1 MNPPLSVL
9 TVYDP
14 SQAAAFRRAKRRRW
28 PRELGGFVAYA
39 TQVGRGDSWLFTLR
53 ADAAG
58 RRWALTTERGGRRVV
73 AVVEAARSTC
83 AEEVAAEALAAM
95 QAAGGPA
102 AARVLERGCLD
113 VASLQVFR
121 AAIARRTQGEA
132 KATEPVKVDAP
143 VEADA
148 PVAPRALAAVPKSG
162 LPADAVEFC
171 HGHGSYFDMEIV
183 TRLFLHRV
191 AGVDVLWVEVRESMY
206 GQVTTET
213 KPYGELPSVG
223 DLAEGAR
230 RLVDAAMDANALTG
244 FGDVESC
251 VPWFD
256 PAYVGAARQR
266 AQAERDR
273 LRAIAAADCDYPILH
288 AARELKL
295 YPEPSG
301 TSPGS
306 WQARCPA
313 TQHYLMIQAHNGE
326 FGCGYC
332 RWRGGV
338 SELRKFVASRRKR

>member
-1 MNPPLSVL
+1 MNPLLSVL

-14 SQAAAFRRAKRRRW
+14 AQAEAFRRAKKGRW

-58 RRWALTTERGGRRVV
+58 RRWALTTERGGRRFV
-73 AVVEAARSTC
+73 AVVTAARSTC

-102 AARVLERGCLD
+102 VARVLERGCLD

-121 AAIARRTQGEA
+121 DAVARRTQGEPE
-132 KATEPVKVDAP
+132 ATEPAK
-143 VEADA
+143 ADA
-148 PVAPRALAAVPKSG
+148 PVGAAAPRALAAVPKSG

-171 HGHGSYFDMEIV
+171 QGHGSYFDMEIV

-191 AGVDVLWVEVRESMY
+191 AGVDVLWAEVRESMF
-206 GQVTTET
+206 GQETTET
-213 KPYGELPSVG
+213 QPYGELPSVG

-230 RLVDAAMDANALTG
+230 RLVDAAMDENVLTG

-256 PAYVGAARQR
+256 AAYVGAARQR

-288 AARELKL
+288 AARELGL
-295 YPEPSG
+295 GPEPSG

-338 SELRKFVASRRKR
+338 NELRKFVASRRRT

>member
-1 MNPPLSVL
+1 MNPRLSVL

-14 SQAAAFRRAKRRRW
+14 AHAEAFRRAKKGRW
-28 PRELGGFVAYA
+28 PRELGGFVAHA

-58 RRWALTTERGGRRVV
+58 RRWALTTERGGRRVI

-113 VASLQVFR
+113 VARLQVFR
-121 AAIARRTQGEA
+121 AAIARRTQDEA
-132 KATEPVKVDAP
+132 AAIEPAQVDAP
-143 VEADA
+143 VETDA

-162 LPADAVEFC
+162 LPPDAVALYQGTYNEL
-171 HGHGSYFDMEIV
+171 DATIV
-183 TRLFLHRV
+183 VRIFMQRV
-191 AGVDVLWVEVRESMY
+191 AGVDVLWIEKGIQFGEQEQRIKVR
-206 GQVTTET
+206 
-213 KPYGELPSVG
+213 PFGELPSVG
-223 DLAEGAR
+223 DLADGASRLIDAGMRASALWGLDNVR
-230 RLVDAAMDANALTG
+230 RCA
-244 FGDVESC
+244 
-251 VPWFD
+251 PWFD
-256 PAYVGAARQR
+256 EKQIEVAWRR
-266 AQAERDR
+266 AQAERER

-295 YPEPSG
+295 NPEPSG

-332 RWRGGV
+332 GWRGGV
-338 SELRKFVASRRKR
+338 HELRKFVASRRR